1 MVDYE
6 IIKPKVDLR
15 KKIKILPNNSDFD
28 PVAKAEQALQ
38 RLSVN
43 FGTWMQEEVERLQ
56 AAWQDIEDNGYSED
70 RLTALFRSGHD
81 LKGQAHTMGFPIAGN
96 IAGSMCDL
104 IEKIEDRDQ
113 LPMDMLRKHVQAIK
127 AVVKED
133 ARAEDNAIG
142 KALAQELAGIAEDWI
157 AKIAPDKLE
166 DGSHFSDKTT
176 KSKKAASD

>member
-1 MVDYE
+1 MADYE

-15 KKIKILPNNSDFD
+15 KKIKILPNSNDFD

-43 FGTWMQEEVERLQ
+43 FGTWMQDEVAKLQ
-56 AAWQDIEDNGYSED
+56 TAWQEIEDNGYSED
-70 RLTALFRSGHD
+70 RLTLLFRSGHD

-133 ARAEDNAIG
+133 ARAEDNVIG
-142 KALAQELAGIAEDWI
+142 KALAKELATMAEDWI
-157 AKIAPDKLE
+157 GKVAPDKLL
-166 DGSHFSDKTT
+166 D
-176 KSKKAASD
+176 

>member
-1 MVDYE
+1 MADYE

-15 KKIKILPNNSDFD
+15 KKIKILPKGSDYD

-43 FGTWMQEEVERLQ
+43 FGTWMQDEVEKLQ
-56 AAWQDIEDNGYSED
+56 AAWQEIENDGFSED
-70 RLTALFRSGHD
+70 RLTALFRSSHD
-81 LKGQAHTMGFPIAGN
+81 LKGQAHTMGYPIAGN

-104 IEKIEDRDQ
+104 IEKIEDREQ
-113 LPMDMLRKHVQAIK
+113 LPKDMLRKHVQAIK

-142 KALAQELAGIAEDWI
+142 KALAKELANIAEEWI
-157 AKIAPDKLE
+157 AKVAPDKL
-166 DGSHFSDKTT
+166 DD
-176 KSKKAASD
+176 